1 MQLRRAGVADAA
13 KLSLIGCATFIESFA
28 NDHDG
33 DEVVRYLAS
42 DHSPEYYAREL
53 ADPVKFAWLVEE
65 AVGCPVGY
73 AMAIPAALPG
83 TDATTDFELKRIY
96 MLSKWQGGG
105 WGSKLFQ
112 AAEDEARARGA
123 KRLVLSV
130 YVQNFPAQKFYAARG
145 FETIG
150 RWVFE
155 GFDASEDFI
164 VAKNL

>member
-42 DHSPEYYAREL
+42 DHAPEWYAREL
-53 ADPVKFAWLVEE
+53 ANPAKAAWLVEE

-73 AMAIPAALPG
+73 AMAIPATLPG
-83 TDATTDFELKRIY
+83 SDPATDFELKRIY
-96 MLSKWQGGG
+96 MLSKWHGGG
-105 WGSKLFQ
+105 WGAKLFQ

-123 KRLVLSV
+123 KRLLLSV
-130 YVQNFPAQKFYAARG
+130 YVNNLPAQKFYGARG

-150 RWVFE
+150 RWIFE

-164 VAKNL
+164 LAKTL

>member
-13 KLSLIGCATFIESFA
+13 KLSIIGGATFIESFA

-42 DHSPEYYAREL
+42 DQSSDWYARQL
-53 ADPVKFAWLVEE
+53 ADPAKAAWLVEE

-83 TDATTDFELKRIY
+83 TDATSDFELKRIY
-96 MLSKWQGGG
+96 MLSKWHGGG
-105 WGSKLFQ
+105 WGAKLFA

-130 YVQNFPAQKFYAARG
+130 YVENFPAQKFYAARG

-164 VAKNL
+164 LAKAL